1 MQTPNLCCLLLL
13 CLVNPEG
20 DGVGLAEEVL
30 QALLAGS
37 RTPSLGEKV

>member
-13 CLVNPEG
+13 CLVNAEG

-30 QALLAGS
+30 QALLALCL
-37 RTPSLGEKV
+37 RLRRMH